1 MINKNASPEMRTA
14 TYDVDAASGRC
25 RRQNVPR
32 HILCYVT
39 NNKSHEGI
47 PPPTSS
53 GARALRRKKRR
64 RDMAKE
70 KMVKNIT

>member
-1 MINKNASPEMRTA
+1 MRTA
-14 TYDVDAASGRC
+14 TYNVDAASGRC

-47 PPPTSS
+47 PLNKQWSKGS
-53 GARALRRKKRR
+53 AK
-64 RDMAKE
+64 KE
-70 KMVKNIT
+70 KEKRYG

>member
-14 TYDVDAASGRC
+14 TYNVDAASGRC

-47 PPPTSS
+47 PLNKQWSKGS
-53 GARALRRKKRR
+53 AK
-64 RDMAKE
+64 KE
-70 KMVKNIT
+70 KEKRYG

>member
-14 TYDVDAASGRC
+14 ADDVDAASH
-25 RRQNVPR
+25 NVPR

-47 PPPTSS
+47 PPPNKQWSKGS
-53 GARALRRKKRR
+53 AK
-64 RDMAKE
+64 KE
-70 KMVKNIT
+70 KEKRYG

>member
-47 PPPTSS
+47 PPPNKQWSKGS
-53 GARALRRKKRR
+53 AK
-64 RDMAKE
+64 KE
-70 KMVKNIT
+70 KEKRYG

>member
-14 TYDVDAASGRC
+14 TYNVDAASGRC

-47 PPPTSS
+47 PPQQAVEQ
-53 GARALRRKKRR
+53 GLCEERKGEEIWLRKKW
-64 RDMAKE
+64 
-70 KMVKNIT
+70 